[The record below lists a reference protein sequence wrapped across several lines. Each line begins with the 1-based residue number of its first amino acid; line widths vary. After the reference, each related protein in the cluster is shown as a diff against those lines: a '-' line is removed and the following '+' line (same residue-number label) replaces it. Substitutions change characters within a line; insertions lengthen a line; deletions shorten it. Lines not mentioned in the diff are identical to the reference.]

1 MFHSPKLLHL
11 KSLSL
16 NIAVHDTGD
25 AHSETQAPKPVL
37 FFVHG
42 LGLNFLFWKYAVQ
55 HLRADYRCIAI
66 DLPGHGGSW
75 EARGNFSMSFYAA
88 AVRGCIEEMQLK
100 DITLIGHSMGGQ
112 IAVIAALQLQAVVDS
127 LVLVCA
133 AGIETFTE
141 DEGNKIMQGAE
152 FLYKNPV
159 DSNHITGMYAQHF
172 SMHADRVRELADDHI
187 LQATER
193 FSSFTEMVLA
203 SVKGMLNEPVSNFLP
218 HLQQPV
224 LVIYG
229 ENDQL
234 IPNKWVHPT
243 MTIRQIEEIAKHKI
257 MHAQT
262 KLVPLCGHYLPF
274 EQPSVFAESVHQFHL
289 SIED

>member
-1 MFHSPKLLHL
+1 
-11 KSLSL
+11 
-16 NIAVHDTGD
+16 
-25 AHSETQAPKPVL
+25 
-37 FFVHG
+37 
-42 LGLNFLFWKYAVQ
+42 
-55 HLRADYRCIAI
+55 
-66 DLPGHGGSW
+66 
-75 EARGNFSMSFYAA
+75 
-88 AVRGCIEEMQLK
+88 
-100 DITLIGHSMGGQ
+100 
-112 IAVIAALQLQAVVDS
+112 
-127 LVLVCA
+127 
-133 AGIETFTE
+133 
-141 DEGNKIMQGAE
+141 
-152 FLYKNPV
+152 
-159 DSNHITGMYAQHF
+159 
-172 SMHADRVRELADDHI
+172 